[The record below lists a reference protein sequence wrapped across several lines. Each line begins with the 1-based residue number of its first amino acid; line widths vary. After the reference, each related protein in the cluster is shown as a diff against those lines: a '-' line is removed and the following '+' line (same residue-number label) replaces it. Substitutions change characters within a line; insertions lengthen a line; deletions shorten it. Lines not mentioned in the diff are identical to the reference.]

1 MIISYNFH
9 NHTLWHVITSLVCIL
24 THGILCDFIPYCF
37 MGFLYAPSSPPNLV
51 WGPASFLPVV
61 GKRWQMVLALV
72 LVYAKLTL
80 YLHANFLGGH
90 RKIPECG
97 WRGRNNTYIVYYL
110 CVIFPKH
117 THTYIYICIMFNGQN
132 PCFQPGPTKRRAMR
146 PEGVPEALP
155 AGDTPACHG
164 GMISSM
170 YVKQLFFWWILI
182 DLTII

>member
-9 NHTLWHVITSLVCIL
+9 NHTLWHVITSLICIL

-90 RKIPECG
+90 RKIPEFSQ
-97 WRGRNNTYIVYYL
+97 N
-110 CVIFPKH
+110 
-117 THTYIYICIMFNGQN
+117 THTYIYNVQRSKPM
-132 PCFQPGPTKRRAMR
+132 
-146 PEGVPEALP
+146 LP
-155 AGDTPACHG
+155 ARPHKKTRNAARGRPGSPSGRRHASLSWGYDIINVCQTT
-164 GMISSM
+164 
-170 YVKQLFFWWILI
+170 FFWWILI

>member
-117 THTYIYICIMFNGQN
+117 THIYIYMYNVQRSK
-132 PCFQPGPTKRRAMR
+132 PM
-146 PEGVPEALP
+146 LP
-155 AGDTPACHG
+155 ARPHKKTRNAARGRPGSPSGRRHASLSWGYDIINVCQTT
-164 GMISSM
+164 
-170 YVKQLFFWWILI
+170 FFWWILI